1 MLCKALNKIKL
12 IGSLASGLKTQI
24 IVTCSMFNDQEF
36 ENVVKNLKLR
46 DEYLK
51 GKAILQEVG
60 RIFNINTLIYL
71 LVNLYCQFMTWGRTN
86 TVLAN

>member
-46 DEYLK
+46 DEYSK

-60 RIFNINTLIYL
+60 RIFDINTLYL
-71 LVNLYCQFMTWGRTN
+71 LANLYCQFMTWGRTN

>member
-51 GKAILQEVG
+51 GKAILHEVG

>member
-24 IVTCSMFNDQEF
+24 IVTMTMLNDQEF

-46 DEYLK
+46 DEYSK